1 MAAFTC
7 TSSPAISLRSEM
19 RIVAS
24 SSPTVSLSTR
34 RMLFSVL
41 PESSGLRT
49 RVTLSSVSKNSRVSN
64 LRRGGVVCEAQ
75 ETATGIPIVNDSTWE
90 SLVLKADEPVLV
102 DFWAPWCG
110 PCKMIDP
117 IVNELAQQ
125 YTGKIK
131 FYKLNTDESP
141 ATPSQ
146 YGVRSIPTIM
156 IFVKGEK
163 KDTIIGAVPKTTL
176 ASSIDKF
183 L

>member
-7 TSSPAISLRSEM
+7 TSSPPISLRSEM
-19 RIVAS
+19 MIAS
-24 SSPTVSLSTR
+24 SKTVSLSTR
-34 RMLFSVL
+34 QMFSVG
-41 PESSGLRT
+41 GLRT
-49 RVTLSSVSKNSRVSN
+49 RVSLSSVSKNSRASR
-64 LRRGGVVCEAQ
+64 LRRGGIICEAQ
-75 ETATGIPIVNDSTWE
+75 DTATGIPMVNDSTWE
-90 SLVLKADEPVLV
+90 SLVLKADEPVVV

-131 FYKLNTDESP
+131 FFKLNTDDSP
-141 ATPSQ
+141 ATPGK

-176 ASSIDKF
+176 ATSIDKF
-183 L
+183 LQ

>member
-7 TSSPAISLRSEM
+7 SSRPPISLRSEM
-19 RIVAS
+19 RIG
-24 SSPTVSLSTR
+24 SSPTGSFSTR
-34 RMLFSVL
+34 QMFSVL
-41 PESSGLRT
+41 PESGGLRT
-49 RVTLSSVSKNSRVSN
+49 RLSLSSSVSKISRVSR
-64 LRRGGVVCEAQ
+64 LQRRGGGVICEAQ
-75 ETATGIPIVNDSTWE
+75 ETATGIPVVNDSTWE
-90 SLVLKADEPVLV
+90 SLVLKADEPVFV

-117 IVNELAQQ
+117 IVNELAGQ
-125 YTGKIK
+125 YAGKMK

-141 ATPSQ
+141 STPSQ

-163 KDTIIGAVPKTTL
+163 KDTIIGAVSKTTL
-176 ASSIDKF
+176 ATSIDKF